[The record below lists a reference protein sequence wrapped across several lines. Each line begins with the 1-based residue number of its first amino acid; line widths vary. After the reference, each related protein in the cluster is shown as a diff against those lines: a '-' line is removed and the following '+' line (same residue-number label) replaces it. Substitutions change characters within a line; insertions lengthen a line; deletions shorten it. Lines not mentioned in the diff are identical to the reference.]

1 MIPIVLEKIV
11 VILPSAV
18 ETEAPIDNLVVLAP
32 VRSSLSMAE
41 SILRFLFEGIHVHS
55 RFRYFNPRRGSFVAE
70 VTLDLDIL
78 EEKILVAS
86 PKTCLWM
93 QRDRKSVV

>member
-41 SILRFLFEGIHVHS
+41 SILRFLFEGIHVPTLLVIAQNNS
-55 RFRYFNPRRGSFVAE
+55 YCIGSLFQ
-70 VTLDLDIL
+70 LFI
-78 EEKILVAS
+78 IS
-86 PKTCLWM
+86 
-93 QRDRKSVV
+93 